1 MLLSILFFPV
11 SGEFAGRAGFA
22 CDCVHRQSD
31 AGDVPIST
39 DQDADAG
46 GFMNGIA
53 TLILA
58 ASALLLSGELAAQT
72 FKCTNAAGKITYSGT
87 NCKELGLK
95 DAGEV
100 KDRLNVN
107 PAYRPPARAIES
119 PPSPAPAAKAPDTE
133 MPAAGAEPAN
143 PERRC
148 FTVHTAK
155 GNITRCSD
163 NPDEP

>member
-1 MLLSILFFPV
+1 
-11 SGEFAGRAGFA
+11 
-22 CDCVHRQSD
+22 
-31 AGDVPIST
+31 
-39 DQDADAG
+39 
-46 GFMNGIA
+46 MNRIA

-58 ASALLLSGELAAQT
+58 ASPLLLSGELAAQT

-87 NCKELGLK
+87 DCREHGLK

-107 PAYRPPARAIES
+107 PAYRPPAPVIK
-119 PPSPAPAAKAPDTE
+119 PPRPSAPAAAPEASTTDA
-133 MPAAGAEPAN
+133 PATAAEPAN

-155 GNITRCSD
+155 GNVTRCND
-163 NPDEP
+163 KPD

>member
-1 MLLSILFFPV
+1 
-11 SGEFAGRAGFA
+11 
-22 CDCVHRQSD
+22 
-31 AGDVPIST
+31 
-39 DQDADAG
+39 
-46 GFMNGIA
+46 MNGIA
-53 TLILA
+53 NLILA

-72 FKCTNAAGKITYSGT
+72 FKCINAAGKITYSGT

-107 PAYRPPARAIES
+107 PAYRPPAPAIGS
-119 PPSPAPAAKAPDTE
+119 PRPSAPAAAAEAPNV
-133 MPAAGAEPAN
+133 AAPEAAAEPAN

-155 GNITRCSD
+155 GNITRCND
-163 NPDEP
+163 KPDE